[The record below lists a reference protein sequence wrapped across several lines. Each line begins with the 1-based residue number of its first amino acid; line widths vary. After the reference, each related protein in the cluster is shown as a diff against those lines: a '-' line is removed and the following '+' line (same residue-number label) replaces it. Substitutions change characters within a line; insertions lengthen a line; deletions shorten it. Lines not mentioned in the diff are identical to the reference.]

1 MAGRADRIAALIV
14 KSLFGTQI
22 QEQGRGFYVT
32 LELLA
37 IVRGVL
43 DKCEEELLAPDV
55 PQISYRRIS
64 HDLARR
70 VATGT
75 AIQSDELDAAIRGRE
90 TLSTLN
96 ALFSSLIVEI
106 PGRRKE
112 PDWIAAHL
120 YPFVGELVHY
130 DAVNRRGHP
139 SIERYLLRDGGG
151 WAYHV
156 LRKDPDE
163 SRRETIRDEFILLL
177 SDSDSALGRVASAL
191 HAHDLAPPSDF
202 TDGSESETDVHDD
215 VSPWPNHLRQG
226 VHWILSRRASPR
238 AKRIEHLMHWVPY
251 CLARHELAI
260 ARAALGLE
268 REIVTVDVTRESA
281 NQLRAH
287 SHGLLNEF
295 SWNISEALT
304 QRAGQMSSSDTSVD
318 AHGKWIKYLAPNSS
332 FTRSPKGFFTGTLGA
347 VGALNAVTG
356 KRHFVFKPAFLE
368 ALACASLPPD
378 TEIEFNDFCGLLFQ
392 EYALVIS
399 DRTATHI
406 ALTIEIDAGVFT
418 ANALAFKER
427 LSAAGL
433 LTHYSDATSLVH
445 GETR

>member
-1 MAGRADRIAALIV
+1 MAGGADRIGANVV
-14 KSLFGTQI
+14 KDLFGTQI
-22 QEQGRGFYVT
+22 QEQGRGFYVA

-43 DKCEEELLAPDV
+43 EKHEDELLSPEVA
-55 PQISYRRIS
+55 QISYRRIS

-75 AIQSDELDAAIRGRE
+75 TIHADELESAIQGQV
-90 TLSTLN
+90 TLHTLN
-96 ALFSSLIVEI
+96 ALLSSLVVEI

-139 SIERYLLRDGGG
+139 VIERYMFRDGGG

-156 LRKDPDE
+156 LRKDPDQ
-163 SRRETIRDEFILLL
+163 SRRELVRDELMELLR
-177 SDSDSALGRVASAL
+177 DSDSALGRVASAL
-191 HAHDLAPPSDF
+191 HSHDYAQVSDF
-202 TDGSESETDVHDD
+202 TDESESETVILDG
-215 VSPWPNHLRQG
+215 VSPWPDHLRQG
-226 VHWILSRRASPR
+226 VHSIVSRTASPR

-251 CLARHELAI
+251 CLARHELAV
-260 ARAALGLE
+260 ARASLGLQ
-268 REIVTVDVTRESA
+268 REIVTIDATRDTA
-281 NQLRAH
+281 NQLRVH
-287 SHGLLNEF
+287 SQGLLNEF

-304 QRAGQMSSSDTSVD
+304 RRALEMSTADDSADSDERW
-318 AHGKWIKYLAPNSS
+318 AKYLEPNAA

-356 KRHFVFKPAFLE
+356 KRHFVFKPALLE
-368 ALACASLPPD
+368 ALACASLPAG
-378 TEIEFNDFCGLLFQ
+378 TEVEFNDFCGLLFR
-392 EYALVIS
+392 EYGVVIT
-399 DRTATHI
+399 DRTATQI
-406 ALTIEIDAGVFT
+406 ALTTDIDAGVF
-418 ANALAFKER
+418 AGNALAFKER
-427 LSAAGL
+427 LTAAGL